1 MSNKKV
7 IWICLAILIGGIL
20 VTTLIFF
27 TEPEAQSEG
36 ATIETAILVDVVT
49 TEKGTYAPTIV
60 ATGTVQPVE
69 DVILSPLVPG
79 QIVRR
84 DPAFIPGGF
93 VQKGEVLLQ
102 IDPSDYRNTLELRK
116 SELLQSE
123 TALATEMGRQQI
135 AEKDLELINND
146 SLFGDNP
153 LSDNETQLV
162 LRQPQL
168 NAVKANIEA
177 ARASMNQAQLNLDRT
192 TIRAPFDAHILSQNV
207 TVGSQVSQGDDLGR
221 IVGTDS
227 YRVLAT
233 VPVSRL
239 QWLKFPESEK
249 EKGSMVRIE
258 NPSAWPS
265 GAHREGYLDR
275 QIGALD
281 NQTRLARVLVRVDD
295 PLATSDELQGA
306 PKLMIGTFVEVNIQA
321 DSIPNVVRLDR
332 DLVRSNQTAWVMKD
346 NLLEI
351 RELDIILTDNQHAYI
366 KSGLEDGDKIVS
378 TNLSTVTNGVEL
390 RTRSEETSDNE
401 DDQNREDEG

>member
-1 MSNKKV
+1 MSNKK
-7 IWICLAILIGGIL
+7 IIYICLAILMGGIL
-20 VTTLIFF
+20 VTTLIFS

-36 ATIETAILVDVVT
+36 ASIETAILVDVVDA
-49 TEKGTYAPTIV
+49 EKGTFAPTIV

-69 DVILSPLVPG
+69 DVTLSPLVSG
-79 QIVRR
+79 QIIRR
-84 DPAFIPGGF
+84 DPAFTPGGF
-93 VQKGEVLLQ
+93 VKKGEVLLQ

-135 AEKDLELINND
+135 AEQDLQLINND

-168 NAVKANIEA
+168 NAVKATIEA
-177 ARASMNQAQLNLDRT
+177 ARASKNQAQLNLERT

-207 TVGSQVSQGDDLGR
+207 TVGSQVAQGDNLGR

-227 YRVLAT
+227 YWVTAT

-239 QWLKFPESEK
+239 QYLKFPESNT
-249 EKGSMVRIE
+249 EKGSIVHIE
-258 NPSAWPS
+258 NSSAWPS
-265 GAHREGYLDR
+265 GAQRVGYLDR

-281 NQTRLARVLVRVDD
+281 NQTRLARVLVRVED
-295 PLATSDELQGA
+295 PLATTDELKEA

-321 DSIPNVVRLDR
+321 DSIPDVVRINR
-332 DLVRSNQTAWVMKD
+332 DLVRTNQTAWVMKD

-351 RELDIILTDNQHAYI
+351 RELDIILTDNQYAYI
-366 KSGLEDGDKIVS
+366 QSGLTDGDKIVT
-378 TNLSTVTNGVEL
+378 TNLSTVTNGIEL
-390 RTRSEETSDNE
+390 RTRSEDASEEEND
-401 DDQNREDEG
+401 

>member
-135 AEKDLELINND
+135 AEQDLELINND

-227 YRVLAT
+227 YWVLAT

-239 QWLKFPESEK
+239 QWLKFPESEE

-332 DLVRSNQTAWVMKD
+332 DLIRSNQTAWVMKD

-366 KSGLEDGDKIVS
+366 KSGLEDGDKVVS

-401 DDQNREDEG
+401 DDENREDEG

>member
-1 MSNKKV
+1 MNNKK
-7 IWICLAILIGGIL
+7 ILYICLAILVGGVL

-36 ATIETAILVDVVT
+36 ATIETAILVDVVDAK
-49 TEKGTYAPTIV
+49 KGTYAPTIV

-69 DVILSPLVPG
+69 DVVLSPLVSG
-79 QIVRR
+79 QIIRR
-84 DPAFIPGGF
+84 DPAFTPGGF
-93 VQKGEVLLQ
+93 VTKGEVLLQ

-135 AEKDLELINND
+135 AEQDLQLINND

-168 NAVKANIEA
+168 NAVKATIEA
-177 ARASMNQAQLNLDRT
+177 ARASMNQAQLNLERT

-207 TVGSQVSQGDDLGR
+207 TVGSQVAQGDNLGR

-227 YRVLAT
+227 YWVTAK
-233 VPVSRL
+233 VPISRL
-239 QWLKFPESEK
+239 QWLKFPESND
-249 EKGSMVRIE
+249 EKGSIVHIE
-258 NPSAWPS
+258 NSSAWPT
-265 GAHREGYLDR
+265 GTQREGYLDR

-281 NQTRLARVLVRVDD
+281 NQTRLARVLVRVED
-295 PLATSDELQGA
+295 PLATSEELEGA

-321 DSIPNVVRLDR
+321 DSIPDVVRLDR
-332 DLVRSNQTAWVMKD
+332 DLVRTNQTAWVMKD

-351 RELDIILTDNQHAYI
+351 RELDIVLTDNQYAYVQ
-366 KSGLEDGDKIVS
+366 SGLEDGDQVVT
-378 TNLSTVTNGVEL
+378 TNLSTVTNGIEL
-390 RTRSEETSDNE
+390 RTRSERASEEEND
-401 DDQNREDEG
+401 

>member
-7 IWICLAILIGGIL
+7 IWICLAIIVGGIL
-20 VTTLIFF
+20 VTTLIFS
-27 TEPEAQSEG
+27 TEPEAESEG

-49 TEKGTYAPTIV
+49 MEKGTYAPIIS

-69 DVILSPLVPG
+69 DVTLSPLVPG

-84 DPAFIPGGF
+84 DPAFTPGGF
-93 VQKGEVLLQ
+93 VKKGEVLLQ

-135 AEKDLELINND
+135 AEQDLQLINND
-146 SLFGDNP
+146 SLFGDDP

-162 LRQPQL
+162 LRKPQL

-177 ARASMNQAQLNLDRT
+177 ARASRNQAQLNLERT

-227 YRVLAT
+227 YWVTAT

-239 QWLKFPESEK
+239 QWLKFPESED
-249 EKGSMVRIE
+249 EKGSVVHIE
-258 NPSAWPS
+258 NSSAWPS
-265 GAHREGYLDR
+265 GAQREGFLDR

-281 NQTRLARVLVRVDD
+281 NQTRLARVLVRVND
-295 PLATSDELQGA
+295 PLATSKELEGA

-321 DSIPNVVRLDR
+321 DSIPNVVRLNR

-346 NLLEI
+346 NILEI
-351 RELDIILTDNQHAYI
+351 RELDIILTDNEYAYV
-366 KSGLEDGDKIVS
+366 KSGLQDGENVVT

-390 RTRSEETSDNE
+390 RTRSEGTTDNE
-401 DDQNREDEG
+401 ND